1 MISIIIPTFNE
12 EKVIEST
19 LCTLAS
25 TLTLPH
31 EVIVSDGGSSDR
43 TVELA
48 AKYAAA
54 VVVFSGP
61 GRQTIAQGQND
72 GAKTARGD
80 FFIFLDADCIIP
92 EPDGSLPKRFRNF
105 GSILTWSRSP
115 PSCACSQRRRLS
127 ATSSYVALPTSA
139 CGSKT
144 IYSTAASRL
153 ENFR

>member
-31 EVIVSDGGSSDR
+31 GGIVSDGGSSDR

-61 GRQTIAQGQND
+61 GRQTIAQGRND
-72 GAKTARGD
+72 SAKTARGD
-80 FFIFLDADCIIP
+80 FFIFLDADCVIP
-92 EPDGSLPKRFRNF
+92 EPDRFLPKRFRNF
-105 GSILTWSRSP
+105 GSIRT
-115 PSCACSQRRRLS
+115 
-127 ATSSYVALPTSA
+127 
-139 CGSKT
+139 
-144 IYSTAASRL
+144 
-153 ENFR
+153 